1 MWFCFSN
8 DANMILQRSF
18 AGVFPLTKQSLRRTD
33 PHHVDTAFV
42 TIQPVP
48 QWTLPLTAAS
58 ARL

>member
-1 MWFCFSN
+1 MWFCYRS
-8 DANMILQRSF
+8 DASMILQRSF
-18 AGVFPLTKQSLRRTD
+18 AGVFPLTKQSLRR
-33 PHHVDTAFV
+33 FV

>member
-1 MWFCFSN
+1 
-8 DANMILQRSF
+8 MILQRSF